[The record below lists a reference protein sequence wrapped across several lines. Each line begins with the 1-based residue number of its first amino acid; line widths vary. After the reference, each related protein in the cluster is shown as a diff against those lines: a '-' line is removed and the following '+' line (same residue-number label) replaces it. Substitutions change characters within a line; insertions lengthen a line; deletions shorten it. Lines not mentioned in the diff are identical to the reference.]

1 MTNVKEIIINLKQV
15 REEKKLSYGDILKL
29 MEQNGD
35 YLAKSTLSRVFA
47 EGSEECSFK
56 YEETIRPIAKALLDI
71 ETIEENDTMDIQ
83 AMKALLKYK
92 IQRIEE
98 LEEQVKDLKAA
109 LSNEKLKYHEKLE
122 QEREQYYKRIDFLKD
137 QVSLKDKRM
146 DQLLEA
152 VFQKDAQHKE
162 LLELILTCPA
172 RQGQKCE

>member
-1 MTNVKEIIINLKQV
+1 M
-15 REEKKLSYGDILKL
+15 
-29 MEQNGD
+29 
-35 YLAKSTLSRVFA
+35 
-47 EGSEECSFK
+47 
-56 YEETIRPIAKALLDI
+56 
-71 ETIEENDTMDIQ
+71 
-83 AMKALLKYK
+83 
-92 IQRIEE
+92 
-98 LEEQVKDLKAA
+98 
-109 LSNEKLKYHEKLE
+109 KYHEKLE